1 MDWNFGNDLKSEQE
15 NTLILLDKQ
24 FENKQVRP
32 SFEILGGTALLLHD
46 IEHIVTVDIDVA
58 NKLDEETRSIVEPL
72 ISDAASEVA
81 TLAKNYKQRLVPY
94 KKELFKNIDVYL
106 LSKEDLVI
114 TKLGAGRYKD
124 VEDLTKKDTELTD
137 QINTLSGKVDKIKV
151 ERQTPTDLPIGKIY
165 FDWTNPPP
173 YIWSE
178 VDALNYTFEDIDNL
192 NLTWAEV
199 DKGGW

>member
-58 NKLDEETRSIVEPL
+58 NKLDEETRNIVEPL

-106 LSKEDLVI
+106 LSKEDLII
-114 TKLGAGRYKD
+114 TKLGAARYKD
-124 VEDLTKKDTELTD
+124 VEDLTRTSILRDAEIDDITEI
-137 QINTLSGKVDKIKV
+137 INSEFDAMTSSALLMKLLEVC
-151 ERQTPTDLPIGKIY
+151 DLLY
-165 FDWTNPPP
+165 
-173 YIWSE
+173 
-178 VDALNYTFEDIDNL
+178 
-192 NLTWAEV
+192 
-199 DKGGW
+199 

>member
-32 SFEILGGTALLLHD
+32 SFEILGWTALLLHD
-46 IEHIVTVDIDVA
+46 LEHIVTLDIDVA

-124 VEDLTKKDTELTD
+124 VEDLTRTSILRDAEIDDITEI
-137 QINTLSGKVDKIKV
+137 INSEFDAMTSSALLMKLLEVC
-151 ERQTPTDLPIGKIY
+151 DLLY
-165 FDWTNPPP
+165 
-173 YIWSE
+173 
-178 VDALNYTFEDIDNL
+178 
-192 NLTWAEV
+192 
-199 DKGGW
+199 

>member
-32 SFEILGGTALLLHD
+32 SFEILGGTALLLHE

-124 VEDLTKKDTELTD
+124 VEDLTRTSILRDVDINKITAIINNEFDTMTASKLLT
-137 QINTLSGKVDKIKV
+137 QFLKV
-151 ERQTPTDLPIGKIY
+151 EDLLY
-165 FDWTNPPP
+165 
-173 YIWSE
+173 
-178 VDALNYTFEDIDNL
+178 
-192 NLTWAEV
+192 
-199 DKGGW
+199 